1 MTSPLPA
8 PQSDA
13 LIPDAVRAA
22 FDIVRPL
29 GQGGM
34 GSVWLARDRML
45 DRLVAIKVLLTSAAS
60 DATRERFLR
69 EARTAAKLSHPN
81 IVPVHRADESNGQ
94 VWFSMGFVEGESLGD
109 RIRERG
115 ALPFTDVVRIL
126 RETSWAL
133 AYAHARGV
141 IHRDVKPDN
150 IMLDRETGR
159 TMVTDFGI
167 ARDLRSDDARLTA
180 DGSVLGT
187 VHYMSPEQAS
197 DDPLDARSD
206 VYSLGVVGFHAL
218 SNQLPF
224 NGTPNAILIS
234 HVTKAAPALRSVAPQ
249 VPIPIATVIDKCL
262 AKTPADRWESAEAL
276 ADALGQALDDMITAD
291 RDAVKLATKDIIS
304 ERDAIAVWQR
314 AAQLQAEA
322 AHRMERSITLAP
334 GSGAAASGAGAL
346 PTDAFR
352 LSDVEA
358 AAVEAGISRQ
368 FVALAL
374 AERTEA
380 STTGGSAVAPL
391 DDVTERRITTVL
403 GVTDRSISVSR
414 VIKASPKETLRLI
427 GRIFTTHPYSLK
439 VRETVNGHPLDGGI
453 LRFDIP
459 NLYKAISDGTIPS
472 GTVSMSSYG
481 VIYQCNG
488 VLDLEV
494 LNVTLKPRGNA
505 SQPECEVIV
514 SGDLRDGQRKNL
526 RVAYWTIGGTTTAVG
541 GVLLPVGAKIF
552 GTLALASPLAAGVAA
567 LTALGTMVAYRA
579 SFRRALRKAR
589 EELDKMLQALQQNL
603 DSQALF
609 GELPPPKTLP
619 RGKGG
624 DDDGALL
631 AMITS
636 VS

>member
-1 MTSPLPA
+1 MNSPLPA
-8 PQSDA
+8 PQSDH
-13 LIPDAVRAA
+13 LIPDAVHAA

-34 GSVWLARDRML
+34 GAVWLARDRML
-45 DRLVAIKVLLTSAAS
+45 DRLVAIKVLLTGASS

-69 EARTAAKLSHPN
+69 EAKTAAKLSHPN

-94 VWFSMGFVEGESLGD
+94 VWFSMGFIEGESLGD

-115 ALPFTDVVRIL
+115 ALPFTDVVRIM

-150 IMLDRETGR
+150 ILLDRDTGR
-159 TMVTDFGI
+159 SMVTDFGI
-167 ARDLRSDDARLTA
+167 ARDHRFSDTRLTA

-187 VHYMSPEQAS
+187 VHYMSPEQAA

-218 SNQLPF
+218 SNRLPF
-224 NGTPNAILIS
+224 DGPPNSVLVA
-234 HVTKAAPALRSVAPQ
+234 HVTKPAPSLRSVAPH
-249 VPIPIATVIDKCL
+249 VPIPIASVIDKCL
-262 AKTPADRWESAEAL
+262 AKTPADRWQNAEAL
-276 ADALGQALDDMITAD
+276 ADALGLALDDMITAD
-291 RDAVKLATKDIIS
+291 RDAVKRATTDVIS

-322 AHRMERSITLAP
+322 AHRMERSINLTAP
-334 GSGAAASGAGAL
+334 SADGRPAKEV
-346 PTDAFR
+346 PTDSFR

-368 FVALAL
+368 FVALAM

-380 STTGGSAVAPL
+380 AALGGTAVAPL
-391 DDVTERRITTVL
+391 DERTERRITTVL

-414 VIKASPKETLRLI
+414 VIKASPKETLQLI
-427 GRIFTTHPYSLK
+427 GRIFTANPYHLK

-459 NLYKAISDGTIPS
+459 NLYKAMSDGRIPT
-472 GTVSMSSYG
+472 GAGGLASYG
-481 VIYQCNG
+481 VIYQCSG
-488 VLDLEV
+488 VLDLNI
-494 LNVTLKPRGNA
+494 LNVTLKARGNA
-505 SQPECEVIV
+505 SQPECEVVV

-526 RVAYWTIGGTTTAVG
+526 RMAFWTIGGTTAGIG
-541 GVLLPVGAKIF
+541 GVMVPIGMKIM
-552 GTLALASPLAAGVAA
+552 GGLALASPLAAGVAV
-567 LTALGTMVAYRA
+567 LTALGTSLAYRA
-579 SFRRALRKAR
+579 SFRRAVRKAH
-589 EELDKMLQALQQNL
+589 EELDKMLLALQQSL

-609 GELPPPKTLP
+609 GELPQPPALP
-619 RGKGG
+619 ARRPN
-624 DDDGALL
+624 DDDGTLL
-631 AMITS
+631 ALIN
-636 VS
+636 